1 MELSFRNRIA
11 LFTASAAAITIGVVF
26 LLVYG
31 VVYQT
36 AYKHL
41 DDDIRQEKEKFVR
54 NLEWQGDSIFIR
66 HSREEE
72 MESNGQAD
80 VNPTFLQ
87 LTATDGHFLFRS
99 PNLKDDSMQMNPH
112 HASESSYFNVEM
124 GKRRVRQGQFPIL
137 NRRQK
142 TIGYLLIGI
151 SREESAI
158 VLHNLRNTLLATFPL
173 LLIALYWATALSAFK
188 GIAPV
193 NQLIKAAGRISESN
207 INERLPIPANKDEI
221 HQLALTIN
229 ELLERIERGVQRE
242 KQFTADASH
251 EMRTPLT
258 AIRGILEV
266 LIRKKRTPEQ
276 YEEKIGSV
284 IQEVDRLH
292 AMSEQLL
299 AVARMESD
307 TIHVQKKA
315 LVLHPFFESLTQKWQ
330 ARLQEKNMTL
340 RVDIPVWA
348 SIHTDSTLLRVMVDN
363 LLDNSLKYGHPG
375 GQITCKW
382 LEEEHC
388 LRISDDGPGIAPE
401 NLPHLFERFY
411 RADEARS
418 TQIPG
423 AGLGLSVV
431 KKLADLLHI
440 ELSVTNEQGA
450 VFSLHFRDA

>member
-11 LFTASAAAITIGVVF
+11 LFTATAAAITIGVVF

-36 AYKHL
+36 AYQHL

-54 NLEWQGDSIFIR
+54 NLVWQGDSISIR
-66 HSREEE
+66 HLQEEE
-72 MESNGQAD
+72 MEGNNQAD

-99 PNLKDDSMQMNPH
+99 PNLKDDSMGLNTR
-112 HASESSYFNVEM
+112 HASESSFYNVQM
-124 GKRRVRQGQFPIL
+124 GNRRVRQGQFPIL

-142 TIGYLLIGI
+142 TIGYVLIGI

-193 NQLIKAAGRISESN
+193 KQLIKAAGRISEAN
-207 INERLPIPANKDEI
+207 IDTRLPVPANKDEI

-251 EMRTPLT
+251 EIRTPLT

-276 YEEKIGSV
+276 YEEKIGHV

-299 AVARMESD
+299 AVARMESN
-307 TIHVQKKA
+307 TIQVQKNAVA
-315 LVLHPFFESLTQKWQ
+315 LHAFFQSEAQKWQ
-330 ARLQEKNMTL
+330 PRLQAKNMTMHL
-340 RVDIPVWA
+340 DMPA
-348 SIHTDSTLLRVMVDN
+348 SALVHTDAALLRVMVDN

-375 GQITCKW
+375 GRITCQW
-382 LEEEHC
+382 LAEEHC

-401 NLPHLFERFY
+401 NLPHLFERFF

-440 ELSVTNEQGA
+440 ELSAANDQGA
-450 VFSLHFRDA
+450 VFSLRFKAA